1 MEGVIC
7 YIPWLKNTPPRSH
20 GFKKKLI
27 LLGARRIGKGGCH
40 RFQLVKIIEKSGK
53 WTQRFQGE
61 DRQAGALS
69 TTRAQAGTTMPSA
82 VVLRSL
88 AR

>member
-7 YIPWLKNTPPRSH
+7 YIPWLKITPPRSH

-61 DRQAGALS
+61 DIPGALS

-82 VVLRSL
+82 VVLSSL